1 MTISAPPSLEGHS
14 LSSKQRSRLQ
24 DILDAIEKVNP
35 GRSKKSIVFQAV
47 GSFKLT
53 AKVANGSWVDAQT
66 FRLSNGK
73 GPIVVP
79 SWSDTGNV

>member
-1 MTISAPPSLEGHS
+1 MAISAPSSLEGHG
-14 LSSKQRSRLQ
+14 LSSRQRSRLQ

-47 GSFKLT
+47 GSFRLT
-53 AKVANGSWVDAQT
+53 AKVVDGSWVDSQT
-66 FRLSNGK
+66 FRLSNGA